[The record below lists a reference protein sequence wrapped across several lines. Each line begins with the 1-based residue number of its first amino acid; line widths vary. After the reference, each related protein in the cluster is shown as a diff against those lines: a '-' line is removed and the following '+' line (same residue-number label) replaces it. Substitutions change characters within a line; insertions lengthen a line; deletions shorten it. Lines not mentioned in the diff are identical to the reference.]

1 MYTTI
6 FNVIYDLWRKR
17 CNDRHQ
23 RIDQQPSVFQYNALV
38 HNIKSLYKLRE
49 SVLPDDC
56 IAFHDDVEIHL
67 GDSERKLK
75 DWLFRWRPVL
85 LASAVKY
92 SKLAASSTRTLDNY
106 FQVIHSRP
114 TVRPQKQRWQNKRPK
129 PTPNRTLPALWNLPA
144 TTSTAKRKH
153 PSSSDVPN
161 STHPPKR
168 IKIQTTLH
176 QYKFIAVKRD
186 SQKYPDHPE

>member
-1 MYTTI
+1 M
-6 FNVIYDLWRKR
+6 
-17 CNDRHQ
+17 
-23 RIDQQPSVFQYNALV
+23 
-38 HNIKSLYKLRE
+38 
-49 SVLPDDC
+49 LPDDC

-67 GDSERKLK
+67 GDSEQKLK

-85 LASAVKY
+85 LASAAKY

-114 TVRPQKQRWQNKRPK
+114 TIRPPKRRRRDKRTK
-129 PTPNRTLPALWNLPA
+129 PTPNHTLPAIWKIPA
-144 TTSTAKRKH
+144 TTSTVKRKH
-153 PSSSDVPN
+153 HSSSDVAN

-176 QYKFIAVKRD
+176 QHKFTAVKRD